1 MITCLVMT
9 WLECRVD
16 RVTQGAAGSMD
27 LAPELRRLERGLR
40 RPDSN
45 HVFVG
50 CHRLALEN
58 ADEAQDDG
66 GEKSELNSGSR
77 LTGAENGDGAGPR
90 TGDGRGGQAGR
101 QGRQGSEDSV
111 QEESGERSA
120 SLLDEV
126 GVLFFVHKAREAFR
140 L

>member
-1 MITCLVMT
+1 MGVNAV
-9 WLECRVD
+9 VD
-16 RVTQGAAGSMD
+16 RATQGAAASVD

-58 ADEAQDDG
+58 ADEGQDG
-66 GEKSELNSGSR
+66 GCQASGLNSSSLAG
-77 LTGAENGDGAGPR
+77 GVNGDGAGPDA
-90 TGDGRGGQAGR
+90 GDGRGGQPGR
-101 QGRQGSEDSV
+101 QGRQEVDGSAQA

>member
-1 MITCLVMT
+1 
-9 WLECRVD
+9 
-16 RVTQGAAGSMD
+16 MD

-58 ADEAQDDG
+58 ADEGQNDG
-66 GEKSELNSGSR
+66 GEKSELRPGSS
-77 LTGAENGDGAGPR
+77 LTGAESGDGAGPG
-90 TGDGRGGQAGR
+90 TGDAPGDPAAR
-101 QGRQGSEDSV
+101 QGRQEGDGSAQA